1 MIVEYKFHRV
11 KGSNPGRT
19 SVPSFIVDGGYFSEG
34 SKYVGI
40 AANDGTYIPETLV
53 VLDRAALITKLTNI
67 GHRIEQ
73 SPENP
78 EGRLATA
85 EEIEATVDSWISEHD
100 I

>member
-11 KGSNPGRT
+11 KGGKGRT

-34 SKYVGI
+34 NKYVGI

-67 GHRIEQ
+67 GYTIPDGTERK
-73 SPENP
+73 
-78 EGRLATA
+78 GRLATA
-85 EEIEATVDSWISEHD
+85 EEIETAVDTFISEHD

>member
-1 MIVEYKFHRV
+1 MIVEYKFHRA
-11 KGSNPGRT
+11 KDGKGRT

-53 VLDRAALITKLTNI
+53 VMDRAALITKLTNI
-67 GHRIEQ
+67 GYKIFDGSEER
-73 SPENP
+73 
-78 EGRLATA
+78 RLATA
-85 EEIEATVDSWISEHD
+85 EEIETIVDDFISEHD

>member
-11 KGSNPGRT
+11 KGGKGRT

-40 AANDGTYIPETLV
+40 AANDGTYIPSTLV
-53 VLDRAALITKLTNI
+53 VLDRASLITKLTNI
-67 GHRIEQ
+67 GYTIRDDLED
-73 SPENP
+73 
-78 EGRLATA
+78 RLATA
-85 EEIEATVDSWISEHD
+85 EEIEATVDTFISEHD

>member
-11 KGSNPGRT
+11 KSGKGRT

-53 VLDRAALITKLTNI
+53 VLDRASLITKLTNI
-67 GHRIEQ
+67 GYTVHD
-73 SPENP
+73 PENI

-85 EEIEATVDSWISEHD
+85 EEIETAVDTFISEHD

>member
-19 SVPSFIVDGGYFSEG
+19 SVPSFIVDGGYFKEG

-40 AANDGTYIPETLV
+40 AANDGTYIPSTLV

-67 GHRIEQ
+67 GYRIAP
-73 SPENP
+73 PED
-78 EGRLATA
+78 RLATA

>member
-11 KGSNPGRT
+11 KGGKGRT
-19 SVPSFIVDGGYFSEG
+19 SVPSFIVDGGYFKEG
-34 SKYVGI
+34 NKYVGI

-67 GHRIEQ
+67 GYTVHD
-73 SPENP
+73 PENKK
-78 EGRLATA
+78 GRLATA
-85 EEIEATVDSWISEHD
+85 EEIETAVDDFISEHD

>member
-11 KGSNPGRT
+11 KSGKGRT

-34 SKYVGI
+34 NKYVGI

-67 GHRIEQ
+67 GYTIPDGTERK
-73 SPENP
+73 
-78 EGRLATA
+78 GRLATA
-85 EEIEATVDSWISEHD
+85 EEIETAVDTFISEHD

>member
-11 KGSNPGRT
+11 KGGKGRT

-40 AANDGTYIPETLV
+40 AANDGTYIPSTLV
-53 VLDRAALITKLTNI
+53 VLDRASLITKLTNI
-67 GHRIEQ
+67 GYTI
-73 SPENP
+73 SDGLK
-78 EGRLATA
+78 GRLATA
-85 EEIEATVDSWISEHD
+85 EEIETAVDTFISEHD

>member
-11 KGSNPGRT
+11 KNGRGRT

-40 AANDGTYIPETLV
+40 VANDGTYIPSTLV
-53 VLDRAALITKLTNI
+53 VLDRASLITKLTNI
-67 GHRIEQ
+67 GYRVRDPDSFEQ
-73 SPENP
+73 
-78 EGRLATA
+78 RLATA
-85 EEIEATVDSWISEHD
+85 EEIETTVDNFISEHD